1 MAFERKDREEYTL
14 LRVQGDLTIFEAAGI
29 HAAMLEILDERGSL
43 VLDLKEVATCDAA
56 GVQLLCAA
64 RKTASEEPSLFQ
76 VSEVSNAVLDAL
88 DRSGVDPRDAL
99 GADWEPCE
107 D

>member
-1 MAFERKDREEYTL
+1 MAFEREDREEKAL
-14 LRVQGDLTIFEAAGI
+14 LRIQGDLTIFEIARLQ
-29 HAAMLEILDERGSL
+29 AAMLETLDEQGGL
-43 VLDLKEVATCDAA
+43 VLDLKEVEACDAA

-64 RKTASEEPSLFQ
+64 QKTALGEALLFQ
-76 VSEVSNAVLDAL
+76 VSEVSNAVLEAL
-88 DRSGVDPRDAL
+88 DRSGVEPRDAL